1 MIGELVKRQLTAFKV
16 RADGGNDGSDNRKE

>member
-1 MIGELVKRQLTAFKV
+1 MVGELVRRQLTAFKV